1 MLYILLLYYIYYYVM
16 YNYIYIICVY
26 IYIYKTHLYGI
37 QKDGTDEPICRAE
50 MEMHTQRRT
59 SAREPSKCLNGQS
72 NRERLAKQATLRLI
86 SPQRLRKKTDRA
98 ITPLA
103 GAVCVPAHSVL
114 PGSLQPKW
122 LHHLH
127 SQPTLEQNCH
137 RQKKKKQVLHLCLW
151 GCFGHVQLFVTLCTV
166 AYHASL
172 SGGFS
177 RQEYQRELANTAC
190 HTLLEH
196 CISCHPSHQLP

>member
-1 MLYILLLYYIYYYVM
+1 
-16 YNYIYIICVY
+16 
-26 IYIYKTHLYGI
+26 
-37 QKDGTDEPICRAE
+37 
-50 MEMHTQRRT
+50 MEMHTQKRT

-86 SPQRLRKKTDRA
+86 SHQRLRKKTDRA

-103 GAVCVPAHSVL
+103 GAVCVPVHSVL

-137 RQKKKKQVLHLCLW
+137 RQKKEKTSFASMHLGLLW
-151 GCFGHVQLFVTLCTV
+151 SCPTLCDPG
-166 AYHASL
+166 HCSL
-172 SGGFS
+172 PGFS
-177 RQEYQRELANTAC
+177 VRWVLQARI
-190 HTLLEH
+190 LERIGQY
-196 CISCHPSHQLP
+196 CLPYSSRALYFLPPQPPTPLSTWCCQNPCDPSTCGPHWCRSNSSRVCSR